1 MKKLYFF
8 LLFLFLSIITLTA
21 QDTSKINNTALKQTK
36 ENSSPVI
43 DNTDSTINQNLVQK
57 ENIKKNK
64 NDFDWQQTIP
74 WIIAFIMFV
83 LFLFQYIRWRK
94 DKKISERIRMEEET
108 KYKMENEKELAEIQK
123 KTAEANEE
131 GRFKKQRELKAID
144 EKEKYTNDEKEYR
157 RILKEELGKIRILG
171 SPDIDTLPVNLIDA
185 FVSLKLSTTSL
196 TEDKFDTEKLNISR
210 RRDFKIDQYDDLSP
224 EELTKIALNEYRML
238 LLIGDPGSG
247 KTTLLKYYTICLL
260 NGEYKKLGFKEPVLP
275 IFFPLRELEP
285 KNINASLPENLSKW
299 SKKFHLNIKAE
310 VFDDWLHNRKT
321 LVLLDGLDEISE
333 VDERKLICKWIDNT
347 AIGLK
352 HTRFIV
358 SSRWTGYRKL
368 DGIELTFDHFRADVK
383 DFTTEQQEDFLNK
396 WFVAAFLREVKNIN
410 NCDDSLKRK
419 KEQQG
424 IKKAQK
430 VIDFLQKPENKSVQ
444 DLAKVPM
451 ILQIMAIILKERDYL
466 PQSRTQLYES
476 SLKYL
481 LDFRDT
487 HKELKPIL
495 PAEKSLMV
503 LQPVSLTIQEEIRKD
518 QIDKDRMHKEI
529 HKHLKTLDE
538 PPNEIKY
545 CVNLRDRAGII
556 ADYGKDDYIF
566 QHKSFREYLAGI
578 QLNKEWHKLNR
589 MKVLIDNFGK
599 DWWTE
604 TIRFFVSKA
613 DHEIFDEFMKL
624 LFFSETIENFSQDQA
639 DLLRTV
645 INEAPQTKI
654 DGLVSY
660 LNDKKISKVK
670 RRYIIDCLKAINK
683 SESYEALKDFINSQN
698 SDTENIRYAKEVIRE
713 SKYAFYIAIKEQ
725 LIKPEKNQKSFY
737 NTFENNAEYILIPG
751 GDFKYSV
758 SMKNES
764 VPDIYFAK
772 YPVTNLRYRKFISY
786 LEEKTEK
793 ENSILPVKEF
803 SINLLEFASKT
814 DNYVKY
820 LSGDFN
826 KWHEILRSR
835 YGEDKKFKADDQ
847 PVIGVSWY
855 DARAYCFWLS
865 MLELKNENE
874 KMGEKKISN
883 LYRLPNEIEWEWS
896 AGGGVREFPWGNESK
911 NLSEFANYDDN
922 IGKTT
927 PVTAYP
933 KGATPEGLND
943 MAGNIWEWMENEY
956 EKFKRNRSLRGG
968 SWILNDHGLR
978 CSARYG
984 YDPGYRNDFFGFRVV
999 RSPS

>member
-1 MKKLYFF
+1 MFA
-8 LLFLFLSIITLTA
+8 LFI
-21 QDTSKINNTALKQTK
+21 
-36 ENSSPVI
+36 
-43 DNTDSTINQNLVQK
+43 
-57 ENIKKNK
+57 
-64 NDFDWQQTIP
+64 
-74 WIIAFIMFV
+74 
-83 LFLFQYIRWRK
+83 FQYIKRRK
-94 DKKISERIRMEEET
+94 DVRIRMEEET
-108 KYKMENEKELAEIQK
+108 KYKIENEEKIAEIQK
-123 KTAEANEE
+123 KTAQVNEE
-131 GRFKKQRELKAID
+131 GRFKKRRELEAIN
-144 EKEKYTNDEKEYR
+144 EKEKYKNDEQEYR
-157 RILKEELGKIRILG
+157 RILKEELGNIRILG
-171 SPDIDTLPVNLIDA
+171 SPDIDTIPVQLIDA
-185 FVSLKLSTTSL
+185 FVSLKLSTTL
-196 TEDKFDTEKLNISR
+196 RTEDKFDPEKLNISR
-210 RRDFKIDQYDDLSP
+210 RKDFEFGQYDDISP
-224 EELTKIALNEYRML
+224 EELTKIALNEYHML

-260 NGEYKKLGFKEPVLP
+260 NGEYKKLGFSEPVLP
-275 IFFPLRELEP
+275 VFFPLRELYP
-285 KNINASLPENLSKW
+285 KNITASLPENLSKW
-299 SKKFHLNIKAE
+299 SKKFHLNIKPE

-321 LVLLDGLDEISE
+321 LILLDGLDEISD

-347 AIGLK
+347 AKGLK
-352 HTRFIV
+352 NARFIV

-368 DGIELTFDHFRADVK
+368 DGVELTFDHFRADVK
-383 DFTTEQQEDFLNK
+383 DFTPEQQEDFLNK
-396 WFVAAFLREVKNIN
+396 WFVAAYCRELKNIK
-410 NCDDSLKRK
+410 NCSGNTKRE

-430 VIDFLQKPENKSVQ
+430 VIEFLQKPENISVQ

-451 ILQIMAIILKERDYL
+451 ILQIMAIISKERDHL
-466 PQSRTQLYES
+466 PQSRTQLYEA

-503 LQPVSLTIQEEIRKD
+503 IQPVSLTMQEEIRMD
-518 QIDKDRMHKEI
+518 QIGKDRMHKEI
-529 HKHLKTLDE
+529 HKHLKTLDD

-566 QHKSFREYLAGI
+566 RHKSFREYLAGM
-578 QLNKEWHKLNR
+578 QLNKEWHKPNR

-613 DHEIFDEFMKL
+613 DTEIFDEFMKL

-698 SDTENIRYAKEVIRE
+698 SDTENIKYAKEVIRG

-725 LIKPEKNQKSFY
+725 VIKPEKNQKSFY
-737 NTFENNAEYILIPG
+737 NTFENNAEYILIPC

-758 SMKNES
+758 SMKKES

-786 LEEKTEK
+786 LEEKTEE

-803 SINLLEFASKT
+803 SNNLLKFASET
-814 DNYVKY
+814 DNYLKY
-820 LSGDFN
+820 LGKDFK
-826 KWHEILRSR
+826 KWHEMLCSR
-835 YGEDKKFKADDQ
+835 YDEDKKFKADDQ

-855 DARAYCFWLS
+855 AARAYCFWLS
-865 MLELKNENE
+865 MLEMKKENKKIE
-874 KMGEKKISN
+874 IDKISN
-883 LYRLPNEIEWEWS
+883 LYRLPNEIEREW
-896 AGGGVREFPWGNESK
+896 ATGGGVREFPWGNEK
-911 NLSEFANYDDN
+911 ENVLEFANYDGN
-922 IGKTT
+922 INKTT
-927 PVTAYP
+927 PVSAYP
-933 KGATPEGLND
+933 KGATHEGLMD
-943 MAGNIWEWMENEY
+943 MSGNVFEWMENWH
-956 EKFKRNRSLRGG
+956 EKYIGKYRSIRGG
-968 SWILNDHGLR
+968 SWFSHAPYLR
-978 CSARYG
+978 CSARYLFNPDLHK
-984 YDPGYRNDFFGFRVV
+984 YSIGFRVV
-999 RSPS
+999 RSQS